1 MRKTFVFVIFAMF
14 FLIAGEV
21 RAAANLKE
29 LDRAELEAMLPQ
41 IRSFECLKISDENR
55 LYSKG
60 MELMG
65 AGDAEDLSSAA
76 DCLLM
81 AAIKE
86 HAKAQFELAL
96 MYYSGIGVPKS
107 MAYAYKWATKSRL
120 NDNRDADSFISKLDK
135 EIDIVELRYALDKI
149 KDTFKAY
156 DELEMYQ
163 EAVAGK
169 MEYDKI
175 VAHSKDFSPYWN
187 KYLADTLNQIDAIYD
202 GDDPILVSNDP
213 RAANRDSAR
222 EYYMRELGSKMGKR
236 YGNIVSPYEK
246 RKKLEEVKE
255 RERINQDVGSDEKKK
270 RSSNRRKGVYKF
282 K

>member
-1 MRKTFVFVIFAMF
+1 MKKMRKTVVFVISAMF
-14 FLIAGEV
+14 LVMAGDV
-21 RAAANLKE
+21 MAAANLKE
-29 LDRAELEAMLPQ
+29 LDRAELESMLPQ
-41 IRSFECLKISDENR
+41 VRSFECLKISDENR

-107 MAYAYKWATKSRL
+107 VAYAYKWATKSRL

-135 EIDIVELRYALDKI
+135 EIDIDELRYALDKI
-149 KDTFKAY
+149 KDTFTAY

-175 VAHSKDFSPYWN
+175 VAHSKDMSPYWN
-187 KYLADTLNQIDAIYD
+187 KYLSDTLTQIDAIYD
-202 GDDPILVSNDP
+202 GDDPILVATDAKS
-213 RAANRDSAR
+213 ANKDSAS

-236 YGNIVSPYEK
+236 YSNVVSPYEK
-246 RKKLEEVKE
+246 RKKLEEVKA
-255 RERINQDVGSDEKKK
+255 RERVNEDVGSDKKK
-270 RSSNRRKGVYKF
+270 SKRKKGVYKF